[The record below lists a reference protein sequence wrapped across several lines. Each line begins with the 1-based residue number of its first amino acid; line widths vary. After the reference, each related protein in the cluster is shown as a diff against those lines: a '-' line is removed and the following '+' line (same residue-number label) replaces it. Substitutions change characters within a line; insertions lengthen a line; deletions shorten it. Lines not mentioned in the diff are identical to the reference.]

1 MCVCVY
7 IYIYIY
13 ILYYIYIIYI
23 IYIHIIYIYIIYIY
37 IYIILFIHTYY
48 IHTYIHTREGIDADV
63 QDTALHAGAFFGS
76 AQRLEVFHKFV
87 DRLLGLTAVR
97 NFAS

>member
-1 MCVCVY
+1 MCVCVCVCVY
-7 IYIYIY
+7 
-13 ILYYIYIIYI
+13 
-23 IYIHIIYIYIIYIY
+23 IYIY